1 MRIDRQLCAGLVSAA
16 ILAACSGDPSGSGDE
31 HIVYGAPVDVG
42 NGTARSYIITR
53 GATPIELGIAMSEGA
68 LEGLPGGTTPQ
79 DAQRFILSLPSGNS
93 TGYQVVE
100 LNWNPGG
107 HPPPMVYTVPHFD
120 FHFYT
125 VPLTQ
130 VEAILPADPEFGA
143 KAANLPAESTRP
155 DGYAPDVNPVGAIA
169 GVPRMGVHWT
179 DRTSHEFHGQP
190 FTATFVV
197 GSWDGEFTFLEPMVE
212 FSYLKS
218 KPNYEA
224 AVQVPSAFG
233 AAGDRPTGYRVAWN
247 ESAAEYRIALT
258 DLGGD

>member
-1 MRIDRQLCAGLVSAA
+1 MQIDRRLHVVFASVAL
-16 ILAACSGDPSGSGDE
+16 LAACSGDASGPDDE

-53 GATPIELGIAMSEGA
+53 GSTPIELGIAMSEAA

-79 DAQRFILSLPSGNS
+79 DAQRFILSLPEGNP
-93 TGYQVVE
+93 TGFQVVE

-125 VPLTQ
+125 VPLAE
-130 VEAILPADPEFGA
+130 VEAIVPADPQFGA
-143 KAANLPAESTRP
+143 KAANLPAEATRP
-155 DGYAPDVNPVGAIA
+155 EGYAPDVNPAGAIA

-212 FSYLKS
+212 LAFLES
-218 KPNYEA
+218 KPNFTAE
-224 AVQVPSAFG
+224 VSVPSGFG
-233 AAGDRPTGYRVAWN
+233 DADDRPTGYRVAWN
-247 ESAAEYRIALT
+247 ADAAEYRVGLT
-258 DLGGD
+258 NLGGN